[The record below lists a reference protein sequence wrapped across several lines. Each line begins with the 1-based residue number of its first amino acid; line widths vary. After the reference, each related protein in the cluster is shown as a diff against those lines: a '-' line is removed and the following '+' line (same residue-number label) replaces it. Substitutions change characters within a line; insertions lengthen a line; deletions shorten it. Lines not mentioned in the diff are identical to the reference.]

1 MRLAHEAKDK
11 ALPRIRRIEGQ
22 VAGIRKMIEE
32 ERYCIE
38 VLQQITAVRRAL
50 ESLALVIL
58 DAHIREHLV
67 HALEEG
73 NAEERDRRIEELMQT
88 LNRFLK

>member
-1 MRLAHEAKDK
+1 MRLAAEAKERS
-11 ALPRIRRIEGQ
+11 LPRIRRIEGQ

-73 NAEERDRRIEELMQT
+73 DPDERDRRIEELMQT

>member
-1 MRLAHEAKDK
+1 MRLTESAKEK

-22 VAGIRKMIEE
+22 IQGLRKMIEE
-32 ERYCIE
+32 ERYCID
-38 VLQQITAVRRAL
+38 VVQQITAARRAL

-58 DAHIREHLV
+58 DSHIREHLV
-67 HALEEG
+67 HAIQSEDPK
-73 NAEERDRRIEELMQT
+73 ERDYRIQELMDV

>member
-1 MRLAHEAKDK
+1 MRLAENAKKK
-11 ALPRIRRIEGQ
+11 ALPRIRKIEGQ
-22 VAGIRKMIEE
+22 VQGLRKMIEE

-38 VLQQITAVRRAL
+38 VLQQITAARRAL

-58 DAHIREHLV
+58 DAHIREHLA
-67 HALEEG
+67 HALRSEDPK
-73 NAEERDRRIEELMQT
+73 ERDQRIEELMDI